1 MSKDN
6 TISDS
11 DQGANN
17 MVAAGVS
24 PTPNFKVLSRNQLFS
39 LVTSFYKRIQ
49 ENDVLVK
56 SVKELS
62 DLKGEDAKE
71 ILKGLEVILKSTD
84 SESGSTAAKNAYDKA
99 VNENSQPEPCEKCL
113 ELESSNK
120 ELGKQIKVLQ
130 ESVDTHLSENTA
142 KQSELAAKAKSL
154 EDMTKQVHTQQDQ
167 ISRLQAEKS

>member
-99 VNENSQPEPCEKCL
+99 V
-113 ELESSNK
+113 
-120 ELGKQIKVLQ
+120 
-130 ESVDTHLSENTA
+130 
-142 KQSELAAKAKSL
+142 
-154 EDMTKQVHTQQDQ
+154 
-167 ISRLQAEKS
+167 